1 MEDSHRKW
9 TQFTQPKSLISFKVY
24 TFHYYV
30 DGHKKKLEEQKPTK
44 IDFMI
49 EKIRIIG

>member
-1 MEDSHRKW
+1 MW

-30 DGHKKKLEEQKPTK
+30 DGHKKKNLEEQKPTK

-49 EKIRIIG
+49 EKIRIIE